1 MTDRDVVRAAQERLH
16 GEGYDYTPGSPHLRH
31 AALRDRVTNNIRDAI
46 AEILARQES
55 CDVLEVGAGHGAFTD
70 TVLEAGGRPT
80 ATEMSRPSLDLLK
93 KKYQHN
99 PVVRLLFDEDGNTW
113 QRDGSSYDVILFIS
127 VIHHIPDYMATVI
140 GMCDSILRPGG
151 TIVTFQDP
159 LWYPRQTR
167 WAGVANW
174 GSYFVWRATQMRDI
188 RRGINTRIRRLKGEF
203 NEDDLVEYH
212 VVRDGVD
219 DVLLEDALKRRF
231 ADVQVDRYF
240 STFMPLLQRVGTKY
254 FPANT
259 FGLVARGRQSY

>member
-1 MTDRDVVRAAQERLH
+1 MTERDVVRAAQERLH
-16 GEGYDYTPGSPHLRH
+16 GEGYDYVPGSPHLRH
-31 AALRDRVTNNIRDAI
+31 AELRNRITKNIRDAI
-46 AEILARQES
+46 SEILERQDT

-70 TVLEAGGRPT
+70 TVLAAGGQPT

-93 KKYQHN
+93 AKYAGN
-99 PVVRLLFDEDGNTW
+99 PQVRLLYDEDGKTW
-113 QRDGSSYDVILFIS
+113 ERDGSSYDVILFIS

-140 GMCDSILRPGG
+140 GMCDNILRPGG
-151 TIVTFQDP
+151 SVVTFQDP

-167 WAGVANW
+167 WAGFTNW

-188 RRGINTRIRRLKGEF
+188 RRGFSTRIRRLKGEF

-219 DVLLEDALKRRF
+219 DLLLQKQLEKRF
-231 ADVQVDRYF
+231 AAVQVDRYF

-254 FPANT
+254 FPPNT
-259 FGLVARGRQSY
+259 FGILARGRQSY